1 MADQKPRPPGDAK
14 RVLTIKEI
22 AANIDQ
28 MDPQE
33 ALAAIQVRKQL
44 KELLDQERLD
54 AERIKLK
61 SEQLRIIEEEIAENI
76 AAQEACSHMKERG
89 FGPAI
94 VGQRNHSG
102 NINFLCLICQKS
114 WVNFGNDERDPE
126 RLPPHL
132 HISSERIGG
141 IG

>member
-1 MADQKPRPPGDAK
+1 MADQKPRSGEPK
-14 RVLTIKEI
+14 RLLTIKEI

-33 ALAAIQVRKQL
+33 ALAAIQARKQL
-44 KELLDQERLD
+44 KELLDAEKLD
-54 AERIKLK
+54 EERIRLK
-61 SEQLRIIEEEIAENI
+61 AEQLKVIEEEIQETAYQ
-76 AAQEACSHMKERG
+76 QEACSHMKERG

-102 NINFLCLICQKS
+102 NVNFLCLICQKS
-114 WVNFGNDERDPE
+114 WVNFGSDERDPT

-132 HISSERIGG
+132 HISPERIGG
-141 IG
+141 VG